1 MAALLSQVE
10 EQVETAMSNAP
21 HSQAKEKSSELSLL
35 SGWLLLL
42 GALTGLA
49 PLSIDMYLPG
59 FPAIERSLL
68 GKPGSAELTLAS
80 YFIGMALGQL
90 FYGPLSDR
98 FGRRQPLMIG
108 LAIYIVASLGCAMA
122 GSIPELVLWRFLQ
135 ALGGCA
141 GVVVT
146 LAVVRDRCSANDAA
160 RALSMLIL
168 IMGIAPILA
177 PLIGGW
183 IVTLF
188 DWRALFITL
197 ALVGSLGLAATYFW
211 LEETHDSRHQP
222 ALVFSQVLL
231 NYGRLLVDRKFIGYT
246 LSGGLARAGMFA
258 YIAGSPFVFIEYYQ
272 IPAHHY
278 GWIFGCNAAGLII
291 FSQINAWR
299 LKKHDVTVLLCRAL
313 WLPATI
319 GLILLAGSLT
329 GHISLPLLL
338 VGIFC
343 FVASIGYI
351 GPNSSAATLATHGQ
365 QAGTASALMGSL
377 QFCLAT
383 LSGFFVNLLH
393 DGTTF
398 PMAMVMAICGIG
410 AWLAHRLLILRS
422 LPK

>member
-1 MAALLSQVE
+1 
-10 EQVETAMSNAP
+10 MSNNNQ
-21 HSQAKEKSSELSLL
+21 HSSSSISLL

-59 FPAIERSLL
+59 FPAIEKSLL
-68 GKPGSAELTLAS
+68 ARAGSAELTLAS
-80 YFIGMALGQL
+80 YFIGLALGQL
-90 FYGPLSDR
+90 FYGPFSDR
-98 FGRRQPLMIG
+98 FGRRRPLMVG
-108 LAIYIVASLGCAMA
+108 LVIYIAASVGCAFA
-122 GSIPELVLWRFLQ
+122 GSIPELIFWRFLQ

-141 GVVVT
+141 GMVVT
-146 LAVVRDRCSANDAA
+146 MAIIRDRCSANDAA

-177 PLIGGW
+177 PLVGGW
-183 IVTLF
+183 IVTTL

-197 ALVGSLGLAATYFW
+197 AVAGTLGLLAVYFR
-211 LEETHDSRHQP
+211 LEETHDTSKEP
-222 ALVFSQVLL
+222 PLVFSQVLL

-272 IPAHHY
+272 IPAQHY
-278 GWIFGCNAAGLII
+278 GWIFGSNAAGLIL

-299 LKKHDVTVLLCRAL
+299 LKNHDVTVLLSRAL
-313 WLPATI
+313 WLPAAI
-319 GLILLAGSLT
+319 GVLLLISSLT
-329 GHISLPLLL
+329 GHITLPLLL

-365 QAGTASALMGSL
+365 NAGTASALMGSL

-383 LSGFFVNLLH
+383 IAGFMVNLLH

-398 PMAMVMAICGIG
+398 PMAMVMAGCGIG
-410 AWLAHRLLILRS
+410 AWGMHRWLIVKKIATS
-422 LPK
+422 KS